1 MQYWLTAGTYN
12 DLYNTLYET
21 DPAKAAQFAA
31 FFQGNGDSSHDSTF
45 FKCINYDG
53 YMNWLQSLFGDDP
66 IGDDFIAWS
75 DYQFGV
81 SNQNTGGL

>member
-31 FFQGNGDSSHDSTF
+31 FFQGNGDSSY

-53 YMNWLQSLFGDDP
+53 YMNWLQTLFGDDP

-81 SNQNTGGL
+81 SNQHSGGL

>member
-12 DLYNTLYET
+12 DLYNSLYDEN
-21 DPAKAAQFAA
+21 PALADQFAG
-31 FFQGNGDSSHDSTF
+31 FFEPNQAGTYYQV
-45 FKCINYDG
+45 KNYDG
-53 YMNWLQSLFGDDP
+53 YMNWLQTLFGDDP